1 MKNNLYFKWLCDKV
15 VAEPNQYNKLLSHLF
30 SKPYNPRC
38 ELDKDRAT
46 DGLYL
51 RKEYFG
57 EISDEPCSVLEMMV
71 ALAVRCEKSIMS
83 NDDKG
88 DRTSQ
93 WFLEMLVSYGLGQ
106 MTDDNFDSMY
116 VDSCLEINNPFSVN
130 SPVDMHRMPIW
141 DQMQL
146 YLIEVAVDEG
156 ILKKE
161 DLKWV
166 TT

>member
-1 MKNNLYFKWLCDKV
+1 
-15 VAEPNQYNKLLSHLF
+15 
-30 SKPYNPRC
+30 
-38 ELDKDRAT
+38 
-46 DGLYL
+46 
-51 RKEYFG
+51 
-57 EISDEPCSVLEMMV
+57 MMV